1 MRNERKCK
9 SFISTRYTLYPY
21 TPGRTVV
28 YLIVNPVHLFS
39 HLYYLVIRVIS
50 LAALIWRWGGVGS
63 ENSFPNRTQSHR
75 EKFSKL
81 FKYDLNCLEILS
93 HGNDESDEKNH
104 SHRRSAHAFNETSR
118 W

>member
-1 MRNERKCK
+1 MKN
-9 SFISTRYTLYPY
+9 FIFYPVKLYPY
-21 TPGRTVV
+21 ALGRTIVC
-28 YLIVNPVHLFS
+28 LIFDVGVHLSS

-104 SHRRSAHAFNETSR
+104 SHRRSAHAFDETSR
-118 W
+118 R